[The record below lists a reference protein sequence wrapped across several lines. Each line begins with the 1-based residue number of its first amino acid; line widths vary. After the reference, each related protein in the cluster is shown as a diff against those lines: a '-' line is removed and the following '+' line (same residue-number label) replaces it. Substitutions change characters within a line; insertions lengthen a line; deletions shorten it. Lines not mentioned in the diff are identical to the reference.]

1 MNIKSTF
8 LLTNIHTIIKILSGI
23 IMNKVIAVY
32 LGPSGLAMIG
42 QFQNF
47 VGIISG
53 LANASIQTG
62 IVKYTGEEKDNIEY
76 LNKLM
81 KNSLFISLL
90 FSFIVSLF
98 VFLFADYLSLKVM
111 FSEGYANIFY
121 FLSFSIVFYSLNL
134 YVLSILNGLSEIK
147 LFTIINI
154 VISITTL
161 FLSTFLTIFYKLNG
175 ALISIILVQS
185 LVFCISYFLIYRKFG
200 NDFFYFK
207 NFTKNID
214 KKIIIKLFKFSIVSF
229 STGAIVSIMM
239 ITLRYIIEDLM
250 SLSAAGIWEGAWR
263 IMIYFNML
271 FILPF
276 SIHYLPK
283 FAAIKDKSIIIE
295 HLISAFK
302 FLIPISLLLAIF
314 IYYFKNLIIK
324 LLFSTEF
331 IQIEEIIGYIL
342 LAEILR
348 ILAISLSN
356 VFMSKA
362 KVFVIIFMEFLFA
375 FLMVLLS
382 YFFIK
387 SFGILGLGYAYL
399 ISSGIFL
406 CIYVYK
412 FKKWIIG

>member
-1 MNIKSTF
+1 
-8 LLTNIHTIIKILSGI
+8 
-23 IMNKVIAVY
+23 MNKIIAVY

-62 IVKYTGEEKDNIEY
+62 IIKYTAEQKDDKEY
-76 LNKLM
+76 LNKVM

-111 FSEGYANIFY
+111 FTEEYVNIFY

-134 YVLSILNGLSEIK
+134 YILSILNGLSEIK

-154 VISITTL
+154 GISITTL
-161 FLSTFLTIFYKLNG
+161 IFSTLMTIFYNLNG

-185 LVFCISYFLIYRKFG
+185 LVFTISYFLVYKKFG
-200 NDFFYFK
+200 NNFFYFK
-207 NFTKNID
+207 NFTKDLD
-214 KKIIIKLFKFSIVSF
+214 KKMMMKLFKFSIASF

-239 ITLRYIIEDLM
+239 ITLRFIVEDSM
-250 SLSAAGIWEGAWR
+250 SLTAAGIWEGAWR
-263 IMIYFNML
+263 MMIYFNML

-276 SIHYLPK
+276 SIYYLPK
-283 FAAIKDKSIIIE
+283 FAAVKEKSLIME
-295 HLISAFK
+295 HLISGFK
-302 FLIPISLLLAIF
+302 FLLPISIFVALF
-314 IYYFKNLIIK
+314 IYYFKNLIVE
-324 LLFSTEF
+324 LLFSSEF

-342 LAEILR
+342 CAEILR

-356 VFMSKA
+356 VFMSKVR
-362 KVFVIIFMEFLFA
+362 VFVVIFMEFLFA
-375 FLMVLLS
+375 FSMVLLS
-382 YFFIK
+382 YFFIE

-406 CIYVYK
+406 CVYVYK
-412 FKKWIIG
+412 FKKSNFV